1 LIIDVRLRVFF
12 LVFKTL
18 LDELNGADIQALT
31 PLEMGNFAT
40 HGGDW
45 TEEEQI
51 VVARRSGII
60 LSAQTILKS
69 DFFVGL
75 QKMTLPMR
83 VEGLPNIR

>member
-1 LIIDVRLRVFF
+1 
-12 LVFKTL
+12 
-18 LDELNGADIQALT
+18 
-31 PLEMGNFAT
+31 MGNFAS
-40 HGGDW
+40 HGVDW
-45 TEEEQI
+45 TEEEQT
-51 VVARRSGII
+51 VVSERSGII